1 MTAKKSSHP
10 PDDDYSFTYVHPSN
24 LEGWD
29 PAAYAPTI
37 ALPADLTPPGE
48 PAPVITTTSKKES

>member
-1 MTAKKSSHP
+1 LTSKKPSPP

-24 LEGWD
+24 LDGWD
-29 PAAYAPTI
+29 QSVYAPTI
-37 ALPADLTPPGE
+37 ALPAGLTPPGE